1 MWTQIFLQRIKKEGV
16 ENKKIISLMEVSET
30 AFYSGI
36 KNDSFKFQNVLKVYK
51 HFKWDMNELMAE
63 SVDIINDR
71 EQYLK
76 SQSLVEKI
84 KSDNVEDLKKV
95 YDSYVDSLKE
105 QINQQNIQIEFLQ
118 GLINKKE

>member
-51 HFKWDMNELMAE
+51 HFNWDMNELMAE